1 MSTPEHPTGHDER
14 GFGERP
20 REAVLGESAETEPE
34 RTAQQAAAHERDR
47 EGEGNEYAAY
57 EQAMREHVA
66 TGMADGPDR
75 AIDERDHGPG
85 ATAVGDRTGDR
96 TGDRFD
102 DRSRTASGTNAVTG
116 GGVESRSDDFV
127 TTSYDPDEAPAV
139 GPPGTR
145 MNQGTDIDD
154 TRGYD
159 PTGDTGY
166 VDERR
171 ADRNQKKAQQVG
183 AQAAE
188 RAAQVRAR
196 AAQKAAQL
204 REQAAEKAPH
214 VRAQAIEKA
223 QHFRVQAAEKAPQ
236 MQANRGK
243 AAAALAFVL
252 LVLWIRRRQSRRS
265 SRTGDVGAV
274 ALDQQARI
282 VMGDTVN
289 ALGAQVAATG
299 RAGDKA
305 QVRGRAAMAQ
315 QVRAQAV
322 EKAQQVRAQAVE
334 RAHHLREQAAEKAQ
348 AAQKAQQL
356 AHEAQ
361 QLAQALGRRLPRR

>member
-1 MSTPEHPTGHDER
+1 MSTPEHPTGPDER

-20 REAVLGESAETEPE
+20 REAVLGESAETERE
-34 RTAQQAAAHERDR
+34 RTAQQAAAHERDG

-66 TGMADGPDR
+66 TGMPGGPDR

-102 DRSRTASGTNAVTG
+102 DRSRTASGTNAVPG
-116 GGVESRSDDFV
+116 GGVENRSDDFV
-127 TTSYDPDEAPAV
+127 TTSYDPDDAPAV

-145 MNQGTDIDD
+145 MNEGTDTDD
-154 TRGYD
+154 HRGD
-159 PTGDTGY
+159 APTGDTGF
-166 VDERR
+166 VDQRR
-171 ADRNQKKAQQVG
+171 ADRHQQKAQQAG
-183 AQAAE
+183 AQAAD
-188 RAAQVRAR
+188 RAVQVRAR

-204 REQAAEKAPH
+204 REQAAEKAPRF
-214 VRAQAIEKA
+214 RAQAIEKA

-265 SRTGDVGAV
+265 SRTGDAGAV
-274 ALDQQARI
+274 VLDQQARN

-289 ALGAQVAATG
+289 ALGA
-299 RAGDKA
+299 
-305 QVRGRAAMAQ
+305 
-315 QVRAQAV
+315 
-322 EKAQQVRAQAVE
+322 
-334 RAHHLREQAAEKAQ
+334 
-348 AAQKAQQL
+348 
-356 AHEAQ
+356 
-361 QLAQALGRRLPRR
+361 

>member
-1 MSTPEHPTGHDER
+1 MSTPEHPTGPDER

-20 REAVLGESAETEPE
+20 REAVLGESAETERE
-34 RTAQQAAAHERDR
+34 RTAQQAAAHERDG

-66 TGMADGPDR
+66 TGMPGGPDR

-102 DRSRTASGTNAVTG
+102 DRSRTASGTNAVPG
-116 GGVESRSDDFV
+116 GGVENRSDDFV
-127 TTSYDPDEAPAV
+127 TTSYDPDDAPAV

-145 MNQGTDIDD
+145 MNEGTDTDD
-154 TRGYD
+154 SRGD
-159 PTGDTGY
+159 APTGDTGL
-166 VDERR
+166 VDQRR
-171 ADRNQKKAQQVG
+171 ADRHQQKAQQAG
-183 AQAAE
+183 AQAAD
-188 RAAQVRAR
+188 RAVQVRAR

-204 REQAAEKAPH
+204 RQ
-214 VRAQAIEKA
+214 
-223 QHFRVQAAEKAPQ
+223 QAAEKAPQ

-265 SRTGDVGAV
+265 SRTGDAGAV
-274 ALDQQARI
+274 VLDQQARN

-289 ALGAQVAATG
+289 ALGA
-299 RAGDKA
+299 
-305 QVRGRAAMAQ
+305 
-315 QVRAQAV
+315 
-322 EKAQQVRAQAVE
+322 
-334 RAHHLREQAAEKAQ
+334 
-348 AAQKAQQL
+348 
-356 AHEAQ
+356 
-361 QLAQALGRRLPRR
+361 